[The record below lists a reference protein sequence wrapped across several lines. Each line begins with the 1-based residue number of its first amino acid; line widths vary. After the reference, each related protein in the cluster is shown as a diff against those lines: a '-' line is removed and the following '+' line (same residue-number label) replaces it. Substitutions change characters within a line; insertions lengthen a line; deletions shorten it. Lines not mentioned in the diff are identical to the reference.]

1 MVAQLLS
8 KANNAEWS
16 LRRIKM
22 KAMMRKRVEEKNS
35 LDNTML
41 ALRRTPI
48 KSQKQK
54 DLKAS
59 FMDLAK
65 TFEETKALFE
75 ETDERLET
83 IRNSSQYNTIQ
94 DMPTLEEEHVI
105 GGEGDFQEESTS
117 SEKSESENRKSWDLD
132 DPTVPEGWKTKIC
145 PNGGGKMQK
154 KFLDPFGKVCETRKQ
169 ALQRMMGDPTKYS
182 EEDIHLMKSHMNNKM
197 SKVLRKVKVDER
209 NKMQEAVDELK
220 EIEAKVR
227 MVKNSIKFIFNSSY
241 IFSPIPCSTS

>member
-1 MVAQLLS
+1 MVAKLS
-8 KANNAEWS
+8 KANNAEWP

-22 KAMMRKRVEEKNS
+22 KAMTRKKVEEKNS

-41 ALRRTPI
+41 ALRRTPV

-59 FMDLAK
+59 FMDLEK

-75 ETDERLET
+75 ETDEKLET
-83 IRNSSQYNTIQ
+83 MRNSSQYNTIQ
-94 DMPTLEEEHVI
+94 DMPTLEEEHI
-105 GGEGDFQEESTS
+105 TLGEDGFQEESTS
-117 SEKSESENRKSWDLD
+117 SAKSDPENKKNWDFE
-132 DPTVPEGWKTKIC
+132 DPTVPQGWKTKIR

-169 ALQRMMGDPTKYS
+169 ALQRMMEDQAVYS
-182 EEDIHLMKSHMNNKM
+182 EEDIHLMKSHMNNKLE
-197 SKVLRKVKVDER
+197 KVLRRVKMDEKKEGL
-209 NKMQEAVDELK
+209 NEMQEAVEELK

-227 MVKNSIKFIFNSSY
+227 MVDALIKINLN
-241 IFSPIPCSTS
+241 P

>member
-16 LRRIKM
+16 LRRIKT
-22 KAMMRKRVEEKNS
+22 KAMMTREKVEEKNS

-59 FMDLAK
+59 FMDLEK

-94 DMPTLEEEHVI
+94 DMPTLEEEHVT

-169 ALQRMMGDPTKYS
+169 ALQRMMEDPAVYS
-182 EEDIHLMKSHMNNKM
+182 EEDTLLMKSHMNNKM
-197 SKVLRKVKVDER
+197 AKVLRKVKVDER
-209 NKMQEAVDELK
+209 NEMQEAVDELK
-220 EIEAKVR
+220 QIEAKVR
-227 MVKNSIKFIFNSSY
+227 IIDVYIKITLNV
-241 IFSPIPCSTS
+241 